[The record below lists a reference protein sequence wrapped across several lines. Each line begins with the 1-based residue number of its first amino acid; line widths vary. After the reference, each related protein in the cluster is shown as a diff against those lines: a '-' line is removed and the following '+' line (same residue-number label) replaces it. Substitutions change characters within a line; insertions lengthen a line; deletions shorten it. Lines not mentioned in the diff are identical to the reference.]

1 MSGTIPNDF
10 SHLGDGFS
18 TDLDMGITPSPQ
30 IPQIDRQQTPRPQ
43 QHHGQIPDALDQLQ
57 FQAHHDQ
64 NTLVIGVLAY
74 LDRIEQELTRMKGFI
89 HTGYKRL
96 NDVGDEGNLLGKV
109 ERWGFAIFYSTRLM
123 LGW

>member
-1 MSGTIPNDF
+1 MSGTIPSDF

-18 TDLDMGITPSPQ
+18 TDLDMEITPSSQ

-43 QHHGQIPDALDQLQ
+43 QHQIPDILDQLQ
-57 FQAHHDQ
+57 FEEHHDQ

-74 LDRIEQELTRMKGFI
+74 MDRVERELSQMKGFI

-96 NDVGDEGNLLGKV
+96 NDVGHEGDLLGKV
-109 ERWGFAIFYSTRLM
+109 EW
-123 LGW
+123 

>member
-1 MSGTIPNDF
+1 MPSNF
-10 SHLGDGFS
+10 SHLGDEFSTDLS
-18 TDLDMGITPSPQ
+18 TDLDMEISQSSQ

-43 QHHGQIPDALDQLQ
+43 QLQAPDILEQFQ

-74 LDRIEQELTRMKGFI
+74 LNRVEQDLAQMKEFI

-96 NDVGDEGNLLGKV
+96 NDVGDEGNLVGKV
-109 ERWGFAIFYSTRLM
+109 EG
-123 LGW
+123 